1 MFLLIAIVFIAELI
15 IASTVIFFV
24 KKADNCVIRYNSKV
38 CEFKPKV
45 EKALADL
52 KFCVKTKND
61 RTCSHFLGDVKIFK
75 ILVEMAGFEPASQKT
90 SSSALHV

>member
-1 MFLLIAIVFIAELI
+1 MGIENWVESIVRSFG
-15 IASTVIFFV
+15 
-24 KKADNCVIRYNSKV
+24 
-38 CEFKPKV
+38 
-45 EKALADL
+45 DL